1 MVDLPSEG
9 VVSLSNSKAFKPVK
23 PAEGDETTQTLW
35 VTMEDAQ
42 INEIILPI
50 LTEVNSLRQRVAELE
65 QKFQQIEELRSIV
78 EFLNER
84 IYDDG
89 K

>member
-1 MVDLPSEG
+1 M
-9 VVSLSNSKAFKPVK
+9 SNSKAFKPVK
-23 PAEGDETTQTLW
+23 PAEVEETTQTLW

-65 QKFQQIEELRSIV
+65 EKSTSQQELNRIV
-78 EFLNER
+78 EFLQETVYN
-84 IYDDG
+84 DG
-89 K
+89 R